1 MPSAAP
7 IAKKTPLGR
16 FACAVLFAML
26 AAAQIFAAFP
36 AEARRWGR
44 DYLPNVPVV
53 TQDGKT
59 LAFYDDV
66 IKGKLVV
73 INFLYTTCRDVCP
86 LTSARLAQ
94 VQERLGDKLGR
105 DVFFVSVSI
114 DPETDTPALL
124 KAQAEALRARPG
136 WLFLTGKR
144 ADIDAIRYKLG
155 ERSRSLTEH
164 RNEVLFGNDRTGEWA
179 RESVFGDLLRFE
191 HSLRQMDPSLRDD
204 SPVMS
209 SAEGAGLNAVIS
221 GTPGQGLYNKAC
233 GPCHTVGGGDRVG
246 PDLHGI
252 TERRDAE
259 WLKKFITD
267 PERMR
272 AQGDPIALE
281 LAAARP
287 GIRMPN
293 LGLSRVDAEDL
304 IAYLAKAS
312 AAVPKARPIAPVAG
326 PAPPSETASP
336 LKSLV
341 GLATHQGN
349 VLSAA
354 EVEGRPIGV
363 VFGFTHC
370 PDVCPTTLLDWSN
383 LLESLGPDADK
394 LKLYFVSVDSE
405 RDTPEVMRAYMQS
418 FDPRITALT
427 GSAEAIAKAA
437 AAFDAHYE
445 KVDTGS
451 DYVYDHTI
459 KTFMFDARGQRAGG
473 VDLNTATL
481 DRRQLLAKLLN

>member
-1 MPSAAP
+1 MKPATPVAQTALVGRLAGAA
-7 IAKKTPLGR
+7 
-16 FACAVLFAML
+16 LFALL
-26 AAAQIFAAFP
+26 AAAQFFVSSA

-66 IKGKLVV
+66 IKDKLVV
-73 INFLYTTCRDVCP
+73 ISFLYTSCRDVCP
-86 LTSARLAQ
+86 LTAARLAQ
-94 VQERLGDKLGR
+94 VQDRLGDKLGR

-124 KAQAEALRARPG
+124 KAQADALRARPG

-144 ADIDAIRYKLG
+144 EDIDAIRYKLG

-179 RESVFGDLLRFE
+179 RESVFGDLMRFE

-204 SPVMS
+204 SPVMG
-209 SAEGAGLNAVIS
+209 SAEGAGINAVIS
-221 GTPGQGLYNKAC
+221 GTPGQGLFNKAC
-233 GPCHTVGGGDRVG
+233 GSCHTVGHGDRIG
-246 PDLHGI
+246 PDLHGV
-252 TERRDAE
+252 TARRDAE
-259 WLKKFITD
+259 WLKKFIID

-272 AQGDPIALE
+272 SQKDPIALE

-287 GIRMPN
+287 GLRMPN
-293 LGLSRVDAEDL
+293 LGLSKVDAEDL
-304 IAYLAKAS
+304 LVFLATAS
-312 AAVPKARPIAPVAG
+312 AAVPKARPVEPVAAPAPAPV
-326 PAPPSETASP
+326 TASP
-336 LKSLV
+336 LKTLV
-341 GLATHQGN
+341 GLTTHQGQA
-349 VLSAA
+349 LAA
-354 EVEGRPIGV
+354 ADVEGRPIGV

-383 LLESLGPDADK
+383 LLETLGADADK

-405 RDTPEVMRAYMQS
+405 RDTPAALKAYMQS

-427 GSAEAIAKAA
+427 GTPDAIAKAA

-481 DRRQLLAKLLN
+481 DRRELLAKLLH

>member
-1 MPSAAP
+1 MKPAAP
-7 IAKKTPLGR
+7 VARTSTAGR
-16 FACAVLFAML
+16 LACAVLLALL
-26 AAAQIFAAFP
+26 AAVHLIAATTS

-59 LAFYDDV
+59 LSFYDDV
-66 IKGKLVV
+66 IKDKIVV
-73 INFLYTTCRDVCP
+73 ISFLYTTCRDVCP
-86 LTSARLAQ
+86 LTAARLAQ
-94 VQERLGDKLGR
+94 VQDRLGDKLGR

-124 KAQAEALRARPG
+124 KAQADALRARPG
-136 WLFLTGKR
+136 WLFLTGTR
-144 ADIDAIRYKLG
+144 ENIDAIRYKLG

-164 RNEVLFGNDRTGEWA
+164 RNEVLFGNDRTGEWS
-179 RESVFGDLLRFE
+179 RESVFGDLMRFE

-204 SPVMS
+204 SPTMS
-209 SAEGAGLNAVIS
+209 AAEGANISAVIS
-221 GTPGQGLYNKAC
+221 GTPGQGLFNKAC
-233 GPCHTVGGGDRVG
+233 GPCHSVGAGDRIG

-272 AQGDPIALE
+272 TQGDPLALE

-287 GIRMPN
+287 GLRMPN

-304 IAYLAKAS
+304 LVFLAAAS
-312 AAVPKARPIAPVAG
+312 AAVPKSRPIDPVAG
-326 PAPPSETASP
+326 AAPPPSASP
-336 LKSLV
+336 LKTLA
-341 GLATHQGN
+341 GLTTHRGE
-349 VLSAA
+349 VLKDANL
-354 EVEGRPIGV
+354 EGRPIGV

-383 LLESLGPDADK
+383 LLETLGPDADK
-394 LKLYFVSVDSE
+394 LQLYFVSVDSE
-405 RDTPEVMRAYMQS
+405 RDTPEALKAYMQT

-427 GSAEAIAKAA
+427 GSPEAIAKAA

-445 KVDTGS
+445 KVETGS

-459 KTFMFDARGQRAGG
+459 KTFMFDAQGRRAGG

-481 DRRQLLAKLLN
+481 DRRQLLARLLN